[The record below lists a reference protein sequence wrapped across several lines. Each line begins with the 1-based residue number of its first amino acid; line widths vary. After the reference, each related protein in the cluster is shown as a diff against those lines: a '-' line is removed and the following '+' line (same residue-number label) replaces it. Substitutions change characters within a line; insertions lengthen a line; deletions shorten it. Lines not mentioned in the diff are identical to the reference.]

1 MGLRRT
7 LLRWGLRFGLL
18 RSDGGGGG
26 ARCLCGWVLRARR
39 GEIARGSFRGN
50 CYGRRGELREGLFP
64 GGRVT
69 REAGELRA
77 EDMSVRTLS

>member
-26 ARCLCGWVLRARR
+26 GRLLRVGCLWGMWV
-39 GEIARGSFRGN
+39 FRG
-50 CYGRRGELREGLFP
+50 
-64 GGRVT
+64 
-69 REAGELRA
+69 AGELRA